1 MKKFLPIMT
10 LLLMVSLVLVGCE
23 DEQKKRE
30 IKEAKYHL
38 YYISADETELIQDI
52 YNPADENPE
61 AMVKDLMQ
69 FLKSEEAKEGNLPL
83 LPPEVAVNTHSI
95 TEGTLTIDFNQAYEE
110 MSDTREVLTRA
121 GIVKLFAQIADIDY
135 VKFSVE
141 GQELVDSHDIPLSIM
156 NGDTFVEYTGE
167 DINSYQYA
175 TIKLYFTNADGTC
188 LIPEE
193 RTVYYNSNVPLE
205 RVVVEQLIKGP
216 TTEGL
221 YATLPSNLNIM
232 GVTTD
237 GSDCYVNVDSAFVSD
252 VLPLQDSSIPVYS
265 IVNSLAEGCRMEKV
279 QISVNGETNVSLR
292 ESVKLNQFF
301 EKNNQLIQEQKETK
315 E

>member
-1 MKKFLPIMT
+1 MKRLLRMMT
-10 LLLMVSLVLVGCE
+10 FLLMVSLVLVGCE
-23 DEQKKRE
+23 DQQKKRE

-38 YYISADETELIQDI
+38 YYISADETELIQDV
-52 YNPADENPE
+52 YKPEDENPE

-69 FLKSEEAKEGNLPL
+69 FLKSEESEEGNLPL
-83 LPPEVAVNTHSI
+83 LPPDVVVNTHSI
-95 TEGTLTIDFNQAYEE
+95 TEGTLTIDFSQDYME

-121 GIVKLFAQIADIDY
+121 GIVKLFAQIADINY

-141 GQELVDSHDIPLSIM
+141 GQELMDSHDMPLSIM

-175 TIKLYFTNADGTC
+175 TIKLYFTNADGTS

-193 RTVYYNSNVPLE
+193 RTVYYNSNIPLE

-216 TTEGL
+216 TESGL
-221 YATLPSNLNIM
+221 YATLPSNLNII

-237 GSDCYVNVDSAFVSD
+237 GSDCYVNLDSAFVSD
-252 VLPLQDSSIPVYS
+252 TLPLQECSISVYS

-279 QISVNGETNVSLR
+279 QISVNGVTNVSLR
-292 ESVKLNQFF
+292 DSVQLNQFF
-301 EKNNQLIQEQKETK
+301 EKNNQLIEDNKNK
-315 E
+315 